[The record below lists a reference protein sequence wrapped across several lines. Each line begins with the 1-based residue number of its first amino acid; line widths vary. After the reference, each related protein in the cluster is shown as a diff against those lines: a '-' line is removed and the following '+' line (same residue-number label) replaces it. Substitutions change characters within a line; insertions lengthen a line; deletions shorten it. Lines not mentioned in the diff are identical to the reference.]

1 MLLSE
6 GGGCTFDEG
15 KENIKVQP
23 HRKDPSKTLISKI
36 MAINDTKN
44 SFKHNW
50 RVAQILKTHLNIP
63 PRKRNYFLI
72 KKSPLLQVN
81 PQTHGVNS
89 LS

>member
-6 GGGCTFDEG
+6 GGCTFDEG

-63 PRKRNYFLI
+63 PQKEIIF
-72 KKSPLLQVN
+72 
-81 PQTHGVNS
+81 
-89 LS
+89 